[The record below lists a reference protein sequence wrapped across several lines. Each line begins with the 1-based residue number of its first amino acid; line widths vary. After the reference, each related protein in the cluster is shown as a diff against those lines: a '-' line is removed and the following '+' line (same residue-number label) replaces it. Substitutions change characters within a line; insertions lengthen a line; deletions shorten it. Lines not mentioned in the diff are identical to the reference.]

1 VAIGIG
7 TEEICYNCKEMKK
20 KKKKKKKKW
29 LGEKKNCQVLV
40 LLKSSTGF
48 PITIPSK
55 I

>member
-7 TEEICYNCKEMKK
+7 MEEICYNCKETN
-20 KKKKKKKKW
+20 KKKKKW

-40 LLKSSTGF
+40 LLKSPTGF
-48 PITIPSK
+48 PITIPST

>member
-1 VAIGIG
+1 
-7 TEEICYNCKEMKK
+7 M
-20 KKKKKKKKW
+20 KKKKKKKW